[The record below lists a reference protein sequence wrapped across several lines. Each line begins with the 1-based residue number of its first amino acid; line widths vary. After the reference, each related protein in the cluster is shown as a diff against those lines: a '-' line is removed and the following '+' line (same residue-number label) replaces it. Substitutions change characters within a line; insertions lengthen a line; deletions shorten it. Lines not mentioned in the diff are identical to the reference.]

1 VLNTSHNHHKESL
14 FQNKPKFSRCKYQQN
29 KILNKQRKMQQKGK
43 CFKTQNPKI
52 RAQKSKKFISCYKI
66 MKNEGNSRFVSIN
79 KSNTKSTA
87 IPQ

>member
-1 VLNTSHNHHKESL
+1 
-14 FQNKPKFSRCKYQQN
+14 
-29 KILNKQRKMQQKGK
+29 MQQKGK

-52 RAQKSKKFISCYKI
+52 RAQESRNFVSCYKI
-66 MKNEGNSRFVSIN
+66 MKNESNSRYVSIN